1 MELVRGKSARFIADL
16 VSLLTSCKGLPLAY
30 NRDLQEDEEPTFD
43 SVKAILGMLEVSA
56 EFAQNIVFNKER
68 ILKGLLSGHLDATTL
83 TLTDYL
89 VIKGIPFRRS
99 HDIVGRSVAL
109 CVSKWFQ
116 LQDLSLDELKSI
128 SSSFEQDVY
137 EYLGVDSSIK
147 SSAFLPGLSCPT
159 FGQRKKRIDALR
171 LHKIGKCS
179 LLSFV
184 GILRIP
190 HPIQQWTLILLWPS

>member
-16 VSLLTSCKGLPLAY
+16 ASLLTSCKGLPLAY
-30 NRDLQEDEEPTFD
+30 NRDLQEDKEPTFD

-68 ILKGLLSGHLDATTL
+68 ILKALLSGHLDATTL
-83 TLTDYL
+83 ADYL

-109 CVSKWFQ
+109 CVSKRFQ

-128 SSSFEQDVY
+128 TPSFEQDVY
-137 EYLGVDSSIK
+137 EYVGVDNSVKKFSSYGSTGVECVASQMEYWVHK
-147 SSAFLPGLSCPT
+147 PG
-159 FGQRKKRIDALR
+159 I
-171 LHKIGKCS
+171 
-179 LLSFV
+179 
-184 GILRIP
+184 
-190 HPIQQWTLILLWPS
+190 